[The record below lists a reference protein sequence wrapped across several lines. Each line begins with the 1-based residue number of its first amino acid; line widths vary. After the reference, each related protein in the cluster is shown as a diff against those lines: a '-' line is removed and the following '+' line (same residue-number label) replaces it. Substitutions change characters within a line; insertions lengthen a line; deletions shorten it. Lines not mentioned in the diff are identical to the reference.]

1 MEDSVNHLH
10 SGGVVILDFGSQ
22 YTQLI
27 ARRIREQHV
36 FSEILPSN
44 TNLEIIMER
53 KPKALILSGG
63 PSSVFEKTAPQYDI
77 NIFDIDIPI
86 LGICYGFHLLAHHYG
101 GRVESGIQGEYGLA
115 NIHLDQSDSILYGI
129 SDGTQVWM
137 SHMDKVQELPKGWS
151 VLAKSSNGMVA
162 AMASVETKRYAT
174 QFHPEVAHT
183 VEGESIINNFLFKL
197 ACCEPN
203 WTAGSFIHEQI
214 ERIQNHVGDGKVICG
229 VSGGVDSSVVSA
241 LIHKAVE
248 SQCTSVLI
256 DHGMLRKNEASHC
269 ISALKDGLGVNI
281 SSYDESDVFLSKLS
295 GVIEPEK
302 KRKIIGE
309 QFIRSFEKVAAQ
321 IGDVAFLAQ
330 GTLYPDVIESG
341 EGVGNSAHIIKSHH
355 NVGGLPKD
363 MNFKLVEPLR
373 QLFKDEVRNVGRK
386 LGLPDLLINR
396 HPFPGPGLA
405 VRVIGEVTKTRLD
418 ILREADDI
426 FINILHEEGLYDEI
440 WQAFAVLIPVK
451 TVGVMGDQRTYEH
464 LLGLRAVSSSDGMT
478 ADWFRMPDEALTK
491 ISNKI
496 VNSVKGINRVV
507 YDVTSKPPGTIE
519 WE

>member
-1 MEDSVNHLH
+1 MNHLH
-10 SGGVVILDFGSQ
+10 AGGVVILDFGSQ

-27 ARRIREQHV
+27 ARRIREQNV

-44 TNLEIIMER
+44 TNIKIIMER

-63 PSSVFEKTAPQYDI
+63 PSSVFEKTAPQFDI

-101 GRVESGIQGEYGLA
+101 GKVESGIQGEYGLV

-203 WTAGSFIHEQI
+203 WTAGNFIHEQI
-214 ERIQNHVGDGKVICG
+214 ETIQNHVGDGKVICG

-241 LIHKAVE
+241 LIHKAVG

-281 SSYDESDVFLSKLS
+281 LSFDESDVFLSNLS

-309 QFIRSFEKVAAQ
+309 QFIRSFEKVAA
-321 IGDVAFLAQ
+321 
-330 GTLYPDVIESG
+330 
-341 EGVGNSAHIIKSHH
+341 
-355 NVGGLPKD
+355 
-363 MNFKLVEPLR
+363 
-373 QLFKDEVRNVGRK
+373 
-386 LGLPDLLINR
+386 
-396 HPFPGPGLA
+396 
-405 VRVIGEVTKTRLD
+405 
-418 ILREADDI
+418 
-426 FINILHEEGLYDEI
+426 
-440 WQAFAVLIPVK
+440 
-451 TVGVMGDQRTYEH
+451 
-464 LLGLRAVSSSDGMT
+464 
-478 ADWFRMPDEALTK
+478 
-491 ISNKI
+491 
-496 VNSVKGINRVV
+496 
-507 YDVTSKPPGTIE
+507 
-519 WE
+519 